1 MRFMATVGKLFMSI
15 WAACGQLAL
24 LGPALL
30 GLGRC
35 GRSGRVPRLFT
46 GFDLGRIARN
56 VSRQSIFP
64 GGFDQRR
71 VQTLRQLRYGEASKS
86 AREL

>member
-46 GFDLGRIARN
+46 GFDLGRVPRDLAYQAL
-56 VSRQSIFP
+56 VLGS
-64 GGFDQRR
+64 FDQLG
-71 VQTLRQLRYGEASKS
+71 V
-86 AREL
+86 